1 MYRSV
6 SAFFILAA
14 MTASACTRTSAALS
28 PTAAT
33 SADAIDLLTGTVTA
47 TNGGQAVAGASVAT
61 LAETVTTNADGAF
74 EFHAVRG
81 GRAVPLTISG
91 PSIVTRTTMA
101 GGSSSDAL
109 TPKVFMQNDGG
120 FDLGF
125 YRALAR
131 NGYEQPSQL
140 QPIRRWTRAPQIYLK
155 TVDEAGLSIDAV
167 TLDSVSAALA
177 DAAGIWSGGAFG
189 LAGITRGTS
198 TREGTAGWIT
208 VKFANPPAAG
218 RCGLTQIGVE
228 GGWMELNYLGATCSC
243 GGPSKIYPRLVRHE
257 LGHAFGF
264 YHTDS
269 ADDVMYGQAVKANTC
284 NLQPSTR
291 ERQYAKYMYS
301 RPVGNVDPD
310 TDPVSALSP
319 ARILPAIALP

>member
-1 MYRSV
+1 MRRSIRTLCLLCV
-6 SAFFILAA
+6 LAVP
-14 MTASACTRTSAALS
+14 ACSGKSAALA

-33 SADAIDLLTGTVTA
+33 AADAIAVLNGTVTA
-47 TNGGQAVAGASVAT
+47 TNGGQAVAGASVAA

-81 GRAVPLTISG
+81 GRAIPLTISG

-101 GGSSSDAL
+101 GGSSADAL
-109 TPKVFMQNDGG
+109 TPNVFMQSAG

-140 QPIRRWTRAPQIYLK
+140 QPIRRWTHAPQIYLK
-155 TVDEAGLSIDAV
+155 TVDEAGLSVDGV
-167 TLDSVSAALA
+167 TLDSVAAALT

-198 TREGTAGWIT
+198 TREGAPGWIT

-228 GGWMELNYLGATCSC
+228 GGWMELNYLGPTCSC

-264 YHTDS
+264 YHTDN
-269 ADDVMYGQAVKANTC
+269 AGDVMYGQAVNSNAC
-284 NLQPSTR
+284 DLQPSAR

-310 TDPVSALSP
+310 SDPIAALNT
-319 ARILPAIALP
+319 ARLLPAIALP